1 MFFGG
6 YEVME
11 RTFLAF
17 VANRVGEIQ
26 MFSDPQQWQH
36 VSTEQ
41 NPADLISRGINAE
54 DLKDNSLWWNG
65 PDWLLKDEDNWPRVA
80 DNSPPTEMKESRKP
94 TVLVSHRSPVQQN
107 PATNATTD
115 EWRLSPNRYSSWMR
129 LVCIYARVVRVLC
142 NMQKKTNRV
151 FGKALQPEE
160 IQDAEEDIIRKVQL
174 EVFSEEYQALKSN
187 KTISP
192 KSPLIKLS
200 PRIDENGI
208 IRMDGRLTYADY
220 LPYDVKHPII
230 LPRGHH
236 VTKLIVKHYHER
248 ANHTGG
254 VNFILAQLSQRFWI
268 IAAREEI
275 RS

>member
-1 MFFGG
+1 
-6 YEVME
+6 
-11 RTFLAF
+11 
-17 VANRVGEIQ
+17 
-26 MFSDPQQWQH
+26 
-36 VSTEQ
+36 
-41 NPADLISRGINAE
+41 
-54 DLKDNSLWWNG
+54 
-65 PDWLLKDEDNWPRVA
+65 
-80 DNSPPTEMKESRKP
+80 
-94 TVLVSHRSPVQQN
+94 
-107 PATNATTD
+107 
-115 EWRLSPNRYSSWMR
+115 
-129 LVCIYARVVRVLC
+129 
-142 NMQKKTNRV
+142 MQKKTNRV

-160 IQDAEEDIIRKVQL
+160 IQDAEEDIICKVQL

-192 KSPLIKLS
+192 KSLLIKLS

-268 IAAREEI
+268 IAAQEEI
-275 RS
+275 RSWENECNECKKRKTKLATQIMAPLPKWLHFHFTIRPERCGLRRTFYHGARPGETASKAMFIHVSCDKSYPFVNGVGTGHGEFSKCFHSIH